1 MKEHLRLQRICQL
14 GYRLQELGLMP
25 VTQSGSIV
33 LATLHHLMH
42 SYRVTRVPGQNLEQT
57 LYRLGLAVIAR
68 HQLQHHFLTPDAV
81 LDFFGRR
88 LLVDRSPA
96 TRSQARTRRVE
107 SRIAA

>member
-1 MKEHLRLQRICQL
+1 MKEHLRLQRICQM

-25 VTQSGSIV
+25 VTQSGSVV
-33 LATLHHLMH
+33 LATLQHLMQ
-42 SYRVTRVPGQNLEQT
+42 SYRVARVPGQSLEHT

-88 LLVDRSPA
+88 LLVDRSQA
-96 TRSQARTRRVE
+96 IRTQTRGRRVE
-107 SRIAA
+107 SRVAA